1 MMRTVICAHGLIDD
15 FLEHLVEATG
25 ATLAR
30 REIGDLLLLWLVVCH
45 GVYMQSLK
53 IENSQDTAG
62 RDGDDETC
70 MAVLHVHT
78 DYVRFHCA

>member
-1 MMRTVICAHGLIDD
+1 MVVG
-15 FLEHLVEATG
+15 
-25 ATLAR
+25 
-30 REIGDLLLLWLVVCH
+30 LWLSGCCCGVVVCH

-70 MAVLHVHT
+70 MSVLHVHT